1 MCQESNVTYNWL
13 GETTNHITTAIKPF
27 LGELSGEIFG
37 AIIVLVFFKYF
48 PKLWVYLYRQVK
60 KRKKSDI
67 YVLMPRETDANR
79 EHLAH
84 QINGFKIFL
93 KEDTNKKLKIKF
105 IMVQSIPEI
114 SNFLNLIKKDNVI
127 LITSM
132 SFVFNQTL
140 SLLLSKNKSTK
151 KISSNVKLI
160 GTLGSESNEHKK
172 AYHPSNIIRV
182 FPPDSDEAKIAYEF
196 FYHKVLSFFC
206 HNQDCC
212 QSSLSS
218 TVTRACV
225 TVFHS
230 ESYGA
235 ALSKKFT
242 DYFNDNRE
250 NNEVNPFGEQNA
262 KDFMDLNVCDFED
275 DTLVLDENASFHFI
289 FIVGYEPNIS
299 KMLNIIFKEIQDKHI
314 NMEKICF
321 LLSPTV
327 SVNEWKDS
335 ICETIYT
342 ANIDINPK
350 KIFYLKS
357 KIPSTTYEFNQN
369 KTKSS
374 SLNVLLDFY
383 DYEIQKLNISENLK
397 KKIKDLDRK
406 PNYINIFSYLALMVA
421 ERVYSKSKKNL
432 HTIKYESFNDVM
444 ENKIINKP
452 KIYYDGDSY
461 EHFTIRYFECNYS
474 EAKNEEL
481 KIENQTILPKKQK
494 HKGKRK

>member
-1 MCQESNVTYNWL
+1 MDQNITYNGL
-13 GETTNHITTAIKPF
+13 GKFINYITTAIKPS

-37 AIIVLVFFKYF
+37 AIVVLVFFSYL
-48 PKLWVYLYRQVK
+48 PKLWAYVLHQIK

-93 KEDTNKKLKIKF
+93 NEDTNKNLKIKF

-114 SNFLNLIKKDNVI
+114 SAFLNRVKKDNVI

-140 SLLLSKNKSTK
+140 SLLLNKNKSTK
-151 KISSNVKLI
+151 KIANNVKLI
-160 GTLGSESNEHKK
+160 GTLGSESQEHKK

-196 FYHKVLSFFC
+196 FYHKLLSFFC
-206 HNQDCC
+206 NNHACS
-212 QSSLSS
+212 QSPFNNIS
-218 TVTRACV
+218 RACV

-235 ALSKKFT
+235 ALSQKFKY
-242 DYFNDNRE
+242 YFDENTS

-262 KDFMDLNVCDFED
+262 KDFMDLKVCDFED
-275 DTLVLDENASFHFI
+275 DKLSLDENASFHFI

-299 KMLNIIFKEIQDKHI
+299 KMLNIIFQEIKNKDI
-314 NMEKICF
+314 DIEKICL

-327 SVNEWKDS
+327 SVNEWKYS
-335 ICETIYT
+335 ICQTIKNST
-342 ANIDINPK
+342 VKIDLK
-350 KIFYLKS
+350 KVFYLKS
-357 KIPSTTYEFNQN
+357 KIPSATYNFSQN
-369 KTKSS
+369 KIKTDFPNIL
-374 SLNVLLDFY
+374 LNFY
-383 DYEIQKLNISENLK
+383 DYELEKLNITENLK
-397 KKIKDLDRK
+397 NKIKKLNRN
-406 PNYINIFSYLALMVA
+406 PNYINIFAYLALMVA
-421 ERVYSKSKKNL
+421 ERVYNKSKKNL
-432 HTIKYESFNDVM
+432 HTIKYESFSDVM
-444 ENKIINKP
+444 ENKVINKP

-461 EHFTIRYFECNYS
+461 EHFTIRNFECNYS
-474 EAKNEEL
+474 KMNKEEL
-481 KIENQTILPKKQK
+481 ESENQIR
-494 HKGKRK
+494 KGTRK